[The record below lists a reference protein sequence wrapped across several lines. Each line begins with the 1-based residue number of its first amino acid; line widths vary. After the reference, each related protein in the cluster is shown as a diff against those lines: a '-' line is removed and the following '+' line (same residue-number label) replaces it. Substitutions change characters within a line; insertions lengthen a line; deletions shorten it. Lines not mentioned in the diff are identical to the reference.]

1 MTSSTSTLKL
11 AKALGSR
18 CVVTCWN
25 QNHFDAISL
34 QSVTSMRD
42 LERSWGVGS
51 SLRWISSA
59 SVQTGK
65 GQEVGTPD
73 AVHCCKDMQKTI
85 EDQQIAG
92 LVWFGQHCPH
102 MSSLCISGLWVGLDS
117 AWKFCCRLGLIANS
131 KAYWEGMQPAT
142 PWELA
147 QSMKRYWEI
156 PCLQCF
162 SARIPTAMSTTCW
175 TPRSY
180 DVFTQ
185 NK

>member
-1 MTSSTSTLKL
+1 MLFPFSQWPQWEIL
-11 AKALGSR
+11 
-18 CVVTCWN
+18 
-25 QNHFDAISL
+25 
-34 QSVTSMRD
+34 RD
-42 LERSWGVGS
+42 LEVWDHPCDEFHRLLYKREKARKLGS
-51 SLRWISSA
+51 QMRFTA
-59 SVQTGK
+59 AKT
-65 GQEVGTPD
+65 
-73 AVHCCKDMQKTI
+73 CKDHWRSADSRFGM
-85 EDQQIAG
+85 
-92 LVWFGQHCPH
+92 VWSAL
-102 MSSLCISGLWVGLDS
+102 SSLCISGLWVGLDS

-156 PCLQCF
+156 HCLQCF